1 MNKKRWFDILFV
13 ALVGLPG
20 VFGLLFVSDDKI
32 STQENRTLVAF
43 PLIVEKG
50 KLNAKFASGFEGWLN
65 DHVGLRNIWLKVH
78 DLCKVSVAGRFM
90 RNPYICWDRKNGWM
104 WQEQKRAPVSW
115 DAEYIGRIAKSVGDF
130 KTWLGE
136 KGVDFR
142 MLLVPDK
149 NVVYRKE
156 ALEADVRGVDDD
168 SLERL
173 CGALRAELGDAFIFP
188 RKELEQK
195 SKEETV
201 YYQTSHHWSEA
212 GAFVAWRTLAESI
225 LEPRGI
231 AECPALLESSYDIE
245 RDEWVRE
252 GPDMNKMYGNSVRLL
267 GYGEENHPDDILRA
281 VYPHYYHKNRDRLS
295 LRRSHIFRKK
305 DRFKPRFRWEY
316 PEAVPLRVFVLG
328 TSQTCIMQP
337 FMPYTFSPMEYIRI
351 NGGQVSE
358 KKSFYLKRLYAKEIA
373 SFKPDVLILCVTMG
387 NCGALHK
394 IAEE

>member
-1 MNKKRWFDILFV
+1 MRRWPDILFV
-13 ALVGLPG
+13 AIVGLP
-20 VFGLLFVSDDKI
+20 VAFGLLLVSNEGI
-32 STQENRTLVAF
+32 SRQENRRLADF
-43 PLIVEKG
+43 PPVIEKG
-50 KLNAKFASGFEGWLN
+50 RLNGKFASGFEEWLN
-65 DHVGLRNIWLKVH
+65 DHVGLRNAWLKVH
-78 DLCKVSVAGRFM
+78 DLCKVSVAGRFV
-90 RNPYICWDRKNGWM
+90 RNPYVCWDRKNGWI
-104 WQEQKRAPVSW
+104 WTEAKRKSVSL
-115 DAEYIGRIAKSVGDF
+115 DHKSIGRIAKGVRDF
-130 KTWLGE
+130 RAWLEDQGI
-136 KGVDFR
+136 GFR

-156 ALEADVRGVDDD
+156 SLEAGIRGVDED
-168 SLERL
+168 SIGRL
-173 CGALRAELGDAFIFP
+173 CAALRAEIGDKLIFP
-188 RKELEQK
+188 REELEQR

-212 GAFVAWRTLAESI
+212 GAFVAWRALARSI
-225 LEPRGI
+225 LGPRRITG
-231 AECPALLESSYDIE
+231 CPALLESSYDIE
-245 RDEWVRE
+245 RDKWVRE
-252 GPDMNKMYGNSVRLL
+252 GPTMCKSHGNSAKLL
-267 GYGEENHPDDILRA
+267 GYDDKDYPDDLLRA
-281 VYPHYYHKNRDRLS
+281 IYPHYYHKDRNRLS
-295 LRRSHIFRKK
+295 LKRSHIFRKK
-305 DRFKPRFRWEY
+305 DRFMPRFRWEY

>member
-1 MNKKRWFDILFV
+1 MDEKRWLDIVFL
-13 ALVGLPG
+13 AIVGLPMA
-20 VFGLLFVSDDKI
+20 FGILFI
-32 STQENRTLVAF
+32 SNETISSQENRRLASF
-43 PLIVEKG
+43 PSVIEKG
-50 KLNAKFASGFEGWLN
+50 CLNEKFASGFEAWLN
-65 DHVGLRNIWLKVH
+65 DHVGFRNRWLKVH
-78 DLCKVSVAGRFM
+78 DLCKMSVAGRFV
-90 RNPYICWDRKNGWM
+90 RNPYVCWDRKNGWM

-115 DAEYIGRIAKSVGDF
+115 NAGYIDRIAKSVADF
-130 KTWLGE
+130 KAWLG
-136 KGVDFR
+136 GMDIGFR

-173 CGALRAELGDAFIFP
+173 CSALRAKLGDAFIFP
-188 RKELEQK
+188 REALEQR
-195 SKEETV
+195 SREETV

-212 GAFVAWRTLAESI
+212 GAFVGWRALASSI
-225 LEPRGI
+225 LEPMGI
-231 AECPALLESSYDIE
+231 TGFPALLESSYDIE
-245 RDEWVRE
+245 RDKWVRE
-252 GPDMNKMYGNSVRLL
+252 GPDMRKMYGNSVKFL
-267 GYGEENHPDDILRA
+267 GYGDKDHPDDLLRA
-281 VYPHYYHKNRDRLS
+281 TYPHYYHKDRNRLS
-295 LRRSHIFRKK
+295 LKRSHIFRKK
-305 DRFKPRFRWEY
+305 DRFMPRFRWEY